1 MASCEFSKY
10 VGGDCGASLVLPS
23 GDLCV
28 RISECSK
35 DIKGHL
41 KTCGVSDGTL
51 CSEATLLLAR
61 AGKSNSIR
69 VSPVVARMKKLFY
82 STYVTKMC
90 LIIGIFEEQEQY
102 FNLSICPRHRDAFGL
117 RWRSNRKLCSSPSSW
132 AFHRKANVNGERGI
146 TLTQSHRLYMACKIV
161 IPVGSSKLVESGNSA
176 GHTLSIFPF

>member
-41 KTCGVSDGTL
+41 KTYGVSDGTQ

-61 AGKSNSIR
+61 N
-69 VSPVVARMKKLFY
+69 VSPKFAKQVQCQH
-82 STYVTKMC
+82 VTKY
-90 LIIGIFEEQEQY
+90 LPIVRYGTT
-102 FNLSICPRHRDAFGL
+102 N
-117 RWRSNRKLCSSPSSW
+117 CSSQGTI
-132 AFHRKANVNGERGI
+132 HC
-146 TLTQSHRLYMACKIV
+146 LYWRID
-161 IPVGSSKLVESGNSA
+161 PVMY
-176 GHTLSIFPF
+176 LS

>member
-1 MASCEFSKY
+1 MKEFSVLSFYILCRLERAPLTKMASCEFSKY

-41 KTCGVSDGTL
+41 KTCGVSGGTL

-82 STYVTKMC
+82 STSVTKMC

-132 AFHRKANVNGERGI
+132 AFTEKP
-146 TLTQSHRLYMACKIV
+146 M
-161 IPVGSSKLVESGNSA
+161 
-176 GHTLSIFPF
+176 

>member
-61 AGKSNSIR
+61 AG
-69 VSPVVARMKKLFY
+69 
-82 STYVTKMC
+82 
-90 LIIGIFEEQEQY
+90 IFEEEEQY

-132 AFHRKANVNGERGI
+132 AFHRKANVKGERGI
-146 TLTQSHRLYMACKIV
+146 TLIQSHRLYMACKIV
-161 IPVGSSKLVESGNSA
+161 IPVGSSK
-176 GHTLSIFPF
+176 